1 MLIFVIILGFVLL
14 LAVVFLLIRSKKDD
28 LRQSLIEIQERL
40 KFSSEQTGQLQT
52 HLSEHLMKSFD
63 LLRGQITGT
72 LKQNAEVVEKQIQQL
87 TQQTD
92 QRLKDISGQVEK
104 RLTEGFEKTTSTF
117 QDIVKRLTL
126 IDEAQKKITELSTN
140 VVNLQEI
147 LADKRSRGAF
157 GEVQLSAL
165 IGNVLPQES
174 FAMQHPLSNGT
185 RVDCMIFLPE
195 PTGNVAIDS
204 KFPLENYQHMLDHS
218 ATDIERQLAAR
229 AFKQDIK
236 KHIND
241 IASKYIIK
249 NETADGAIMF
259 IPAEAIFA
267 EIHAHHSDLVT
278 LAQQSRV
285 WLTSPTTLMAV
296 LTTARAV
303 IKDDATRQQVHLI
316 QEHLAELNKDFSRFQ
331 DRMDKLS
338 THIKQAHE
346 DVDSVNTSAKKITS
360 RFQKIEQV
368 ELQAEQNKLT

>member
-1 MLIFVIILGFVLL
+1 M
-14 LAVVFLLIRSKKDD
+14 
-28 LRQSLIEIQERL
+28 
-40 KFSSEQTGQLQT
+40 
-52 HLSEHLMKSFD
+52 
-63 LLRGQITGT
+63 
-72 LKQNAEVVEKQIQQL
+72 
-87 TQQTD
+87 
-92 QRLKDISGQVEK
+92 
-104 RLTEGFEKTTSTF
+104 
-117 QDIVKRLTL
+117 
-126 IDEAQKKITELSTN
+126 
-140 VVNLQEI
+140 
-147 LADKRSRGAF
+147 
-157 GEVQLSAL
+157 
-165 IGNVLPQES
+165 
-174 FAMQHPLSNGT
+174 AMG
-185 RVDCMIFLPE
+185 
-195 PTGNVAIDS
+195 
-204 KFPLENYQHMLDHS
+204 
-218 ATDIERQLAAR
+218 IERQLAAR
-229 AFKQDIK
+229 AFKKDIK

-331 DRMDKLS
+331 ERMDKLS
-338 THIKQAHE
+338 THIKQAHD

-368 ELQAEQNKLT
+368 ELPEKLIS

>member
-1 MLIFVIILGFVLL
+1 MEILILILVL
-14 LAVVFLLIRSKKDD
+14 
-28 LRQSLIEIQERL
+28 SLINLAALVVVAFVVLRKKEDRSLLEVQERL
-40 KFSSEQTGQLQT
+40 KYLHEQTAQLQT
-52 HLSEHLMKSFD
+52 HLTEHLMKSFD

-104 RLTEGFEKTTSTF
+104 RLAEGFEKTTSTF

-204 KFPLENYQHMLDHS
+204 KFPLENYQHMLDHV
-218 ATDIERQLAAR
+218 ATDIYPT
-229 AFKQDIK
+229 DIK
-236 KHIND
+236 MRN
-241 IASKYIIK
+241 
-249 NETADGAIMF
+249 
-259 IPAEAIFA
+259 
-267 EIHAHHSDLVT
+267 
-278 LAQQSRV
+278 
-285 WLTSPTTLMAV
+285 
-296 LTTARAV
+296 
-303 IKDDATRQQVHLI
+303 
-316 QEHLAELNKDFSRFQ
+316 LNR
-331 DRMDKLS
+331 RMS
-338 THIKQAHE
+338 ESYQ
-346 DVDSVNTSAKKITS
+346 
-360 RFQKIEQV
+360 
-368 ELQAEQNKLT
+368 